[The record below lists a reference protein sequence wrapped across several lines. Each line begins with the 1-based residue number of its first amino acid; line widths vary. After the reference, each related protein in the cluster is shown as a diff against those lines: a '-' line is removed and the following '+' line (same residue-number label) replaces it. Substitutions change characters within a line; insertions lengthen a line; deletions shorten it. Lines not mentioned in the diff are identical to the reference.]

1 MLRELLILNHSHTD
15 VGYTHEQ
22 PIVWELHRQFIDDA
36 LEQIDRSADW
46 DINSRPIWTC
56 EVTEM
61 LRHWKRRATPQQLAR
76 FDRAVAEGRMSAAA
90 MAWNWSPMIGVRQ
103 FLHSLE
109 GLPELRRTHGLT
121 LDVAI
126 NHDVN
131 GLPWTMIPLL
141 LDAGVKMLTMGVN
154 VHFGGFPL
162 HRPLFFKWVGP
173 DGRSILVFNGEQY
186 GMFQRYA
193 RIPEQSLDAMAE
205 GIRAYEDKLAAQNYP
220 HDFAVLSLTHPLL
233 VDNNGTYP
241 AAYDMIRKW
250 NDAGCEPRIRFITPE
265 ALLAKAQSLD
275 LPEHHGD
282 WTDYWNFG
290 TASTAHETRIAH
302 DARSA
307 LFAADL
313 LSLHG
318 TRSRDEALGQIT
330 HEAYDELNLW
340 DEHTWGSYTAIAAPN
355 RDVAIAGWHLK
366 AHPAYRAHALA
377 RYVRTER
384 LEALAGNPRH
394 ADHTRGVLLF
404 NPTPYE
410 RIDYASIPN
419 ELLDGRY
426 DHVAATVHRF
436 LVGGAAENMVALTSG
451 KSQSADSVVGPFTV
465 PAYGWLRLPLT
476 ALSMND
482 ASGLAACAESLSSPT
497 HMLRF
502 DPRTGAVNSLFDKRS
517 GREFADSDSPW
528 PLLGLVHETVD
539 GPTNTPVQ
547 GRELLLELDYDKFQQ
562 TSFRSNWPAIRTCET
577 AVHVRTI
584 HEPHR
589 VGLEVRSTLPGADD
603 VVRTIW
609 LYAHHPRIGVDLAF
623 RKQHVEAPDALYL
636 ALPLSLA
643 DWEMTYDTMGT
654 PTRLDAEQLP
664 GSCRDWV
671 TVSGYAA
678 VHTHDAGVT
687 LACPDAPLVMPGEFV
702 FGKRRTDVAR
712 NQNALLLAWLT
723 NNYWTTNF
731 RIAQPGPLKFHFE
744 LDAHGA
750 FDPIH
755 SARAAAFARGPLIA
769 HPAVH
774 ADQIENGRL
783 VHIDDDGVI
792 IAAVLPDG
800 GVAVQNVTDEAREVQ
815 ITLPH
820 HGVTHT
826 LHVPARG
833 LARS

>member
-36 LEQIDRSADW
+36 LEQIDRTADW
-46 DINSRPIWTC
+46 DADSRPIWTC

-61 LRHWKRRATPQQLAR
+61 LRHWKKRATPQQIAR
-76 FDRAVAEGRMSAAA
+76 FDAAVAAGRMGAAA
-90 MAWNWSPMIGVRQ
+90 MAWNWTPMVGVRQ
-103 FLHSLE
+103 FLHSME
-109 GLPELRRTHGLT
+109 SLPELRRTHGLS

-131 GLPWTMIPLL
+131 GLPWTMVPLL

-173 DGRSILVFNGEQY
+173 DGRSILTFNGEQY

-193 RIPEQSLDAMAE
+193 RIPEQSIDAMAE
-205 GIRAYEDKLAAQNYP
+205 GIQAYQDKLAAQNYP

-241 AAYDMIRKW
+241 VAYDMIRRW
-250 NDAGCEPRIRFITPE
+250 NAEGRTPRLRFITPE
-265 ALLAKAQSLD
+265 DLLARAQSVD
-275 LPEHHGD
+275 LPEYRGD

-290 TASTAHETRIAH
+290 TASSAHETRIAH
-302 DARSA
+302 DARGA
-307 LFAADL
+307 LFGADL
-313 LSLHG
+313 LALQG
-318 TRSRDEALGQIT
+318 APSRDAALAEVT
-330 HEAYDELNLW
+330 REAYDELNLW

-355 RDVAIAGWHLK
+355 RDVALAGWHLK

-394 ADHTRGVLLF
+394 AERTQGVLLF
-404 NPTPYE
+404 NPTPFE
-410 RIDYASIPN
+410 RVDYASVPN

-451 KSQSADSVVGPFTV
+451 RSLSADSVFGPFTV
-465 PAYGWLRLPLT
+465 PAYGWLRLPISALT
-476 ALSMND
+476 TTAAD
-482 ASGLAACAESLSSPT
+482 GLETGEDFLSSPT
-497 HMLRF
+497 HALRF
-502 DPRTGAVNSLFDKRS
+502 DARTGALLSLRDKRS
-517 GREFADSDSPW
+517 GREFADASSPW

-562 TSFRSNWPAIRTCET
+562 TSFRSGWPARRTGES
-577 AVHVRTI
+577 VVSVRTLR
-584 HEPHR
+584 EAHR

-603 VVRTIW
+603 VTRTIW
-609 LYAHHPRIGVDLAF
+609 LYAHHSRIGIDVAF

-636 ALPLSLA
+636 ALPLALSGW
-643 DWEMTYDTMGT
+643 DMTFDTMGT
-654 PTRLDAEQLP
+654 PTRFDAEQLA

-678 VHTHDAGVT
+678 VHTADAGVT
-687 LACPDAPLVMPGEFV
+687 LACPDAPLVMPGGFV
-702 FGKRRTDVAR
+702 FGERRMQVPRDG
-712 NQNALLLAWLT
+712 NALLLAWLT

-731 RIAQPGPLKFHFE
+731 RIAQPGPLKFHYE
-744 LDAHGA
+744 LDTHGA

-755 SARAAAFARGPLIA
+755 AARVAAFARGGFVA

-774 ADQIENGRL
+774 AER
-783 VHIDDDGVI
+783 IDSGAILHHDDGVVVS
-792 IAAVLPDG
+792 AVSPDG
-800 GVAVQNVTDEAREVQ
+800 RIHLQNLTDAERAVTVHTPRGPRSAR
-815 ITLPH
+815 
-820 HGVTHT
+820 
-826 LHVPARG
+826 VPARG
-833 LARS
+833 FAQVE

>member
-1 MLRELLILNHSHTD
+1 M
-15 VGYTHEQ
+15 
-22 PIVWELHRQFIDDA
+22 
-36 LEQIDRSADW
+36 
-46 DINSRPIWTC
+46 
-56 EVTEM
+56 
-61 LRHWKRRATPQQLAR
+61 
-76 FDRAVAEGRMSAAA
+76 
-90 MAWNWSPMIGVRQ
+90 
-103 FLHSLE
+103 
-109 GLPELRRTHGLT
+109 
-121 LDVAI
+121 
-126 NHDVN
+126 
-131 GLPWTMIPLL
+131 
-141 LDAGVKMLTMGVN
+141 
-154 VHFGGFPL
+154 
-162 HRPLFFKWVGP
+162 
-173 DGRSILVFNGEQY
+173 
-186 GMFQRYA
+186 
-193 RIPEQSLDAMAE
+193 
-205 GIRAYEDKLAAQNYP
+205 
-220 HDFAVLSLTHPLL
+220 
-233 VDNNGTYP
+233 
-241 AAYDMIRKW
+241 
-250 NDAGCEPRIRFITPE
+250 
-265 ALLAKAQSLD
+265 
-275 LPEHHGD
+275 
-282 WTDYWNFG
+282 
-290 TASTAHETRIAH
+290 
-302 DARSA
+302 
-307 LFAADL
+307 
-313 LSLHG
+313 
-318 TRSRDEALGQIT
+318 
-330 HEAYDELNLW
+330 
-340 DEHTWGSYTAIAAPN
+340 
-355 RDVAIAGWHLK
+355 
-366 AHPAYRAHALA
+366 
-377 RYVRTER
+377 
-384 LEALAGNPRH
+384 
-394 ADHTRGVLLF
+394 
-404 NPTPYE
+404 
-410 RIDYASIPN
+410 
-419 ELLDGRY
+419 
-426 DHVAATVHRF
+426 
-436 LVGGAAENMVALTSG
+436 
-451 KSQSADSVVGPFTV
+451 
-465 PAYGWLRLPLT
+465 
-476 ALSMND
+476 
-482 ASGLAACAESLSSPT
+482 
-497 HMLRF
+497 
-502 DPRTGAVNSLFDKRS
+502 
-517 GREFADSDSPW
+517 
-528 PLLGLVHETVD
+528 
-539 GPTNTPVQ
+539 
-547 GRELLLELDYDKFQQ
+547 
-562 TSFRSNWPAIRTCET
+562 
-577 AVHVRTI
+577 RTI

-744 LDAHGA
+744 LDTHGA

>member
-36 LEQIDRSADW
+36 LEQIDRTADW
-46 DINSRPIWTC
+46 DADSRPIWTC

-61 LRHWKRRATPQQLAR
+61 LRHWKKRASPQQLER
-76 FDRAVAEGRMSAAA
+76 FDRAVAAGRMSAAA
-90 MAWNWSPMIGVRQ
+90 MAWNWSPMVGVRQ

-109 GLPELRRTHGLT
+109 GLPELRRAHRLPFE
-121 LDVAI
+121 VAI

-131 GLPWTMIPLL
+131 GLPWTMVPLL
-141 LDAGVKMLTMGVN
+141 LDAGVHMLTMGVN

-173 DGRSILVFNGEQY
+173 DGRAILVFNGEQY

-193 RIPEQSLDAMAE
+193 RIPEQSIDAMAE

-250 NDAGCEPRIRFITPE
+250 NAEGRTPRIRFVTPDD
-265 ALLAKAQSLD
+265 LLARARTLD
-275 LPEHHGD
+275 LPEHRGD

-290 TASTAHETRIAH
+290 AASTAHETRIAH
-302 DARSA
+302 EARNA

-313 LSLHG
+313 LALHPKQPRDAALAEI
-318 TRSRDEALGQIT
+318 TR
-330 HEAYDELNLW
+330 EAYDELNLW

-355 RDVAIAGWHLK
+355 RDVALAGWHLK
-366 AHPAYRAHALA
+366 AHPAYRANALA

-394 ADHTRGVLLF
+394 AERTHGVLLF
-404 NPTPYE
+404 NPTPFE
-410 RIDYASIPN
+410 RVDYAAVPN

-451 KSQSADSVVGPFTV
+451 KSLSADTVFGPFTV
-465 PAYGWLRLPLT
+465 PAFGWLRLPLS
-476 ALSMND
+476 ALTTTD
-482 ASGLAACAESLSSPT
+482 AIGLEEGPDFLASPT
-497 HMLRF
+497 HVLRF
-502 DPRTGAVNSLFDKRS
+502 DPHTGALRSLFDKRTQ
-517 GREFADSDSPW
+517 REFADADSPW

-539 GPTNTPVQ
+539 GPIDTPVQ

-562 TSFRSNWPAIRTCET
+562 TSFRSGWPALRTPER
-577 AVHVRTI
+577 AVGVRTI
-584 HEPHR
+584 RQPHR
-589 VGLEVRSTLPGADD
+589 LGLEVRAAVPGADD

-609 LYAHHPRIGVDLAF
+609 LHAHHPRIGVEISM

-636 ALPLSLA
+636 ALPLALPNW
-643 DWEMTYDTMGT
+643 DMTFDTMGT
-654 PTRLDAEQLP
+654 PTRLDDEQLP

-678 VHTHDAGVT
+678 AHTRDAGVT
-687 LACPDAPLVMPGEFV
+687 LACPDAPLVMPGDFV
-702 FGKRRTDVAR
+702 FGQRRMRVPRSD
-712 NQNALLLAWLT
+712 NALLLAWLT

-731 RIAQPGPLKFHFE
+731 RIAQPGPLKFRFE
-744 LDAHGA
+744 LDTHGP
-750 FDPIH
+750 FDPLH
-755 SARAAAFARGPLIA
+755 SARVAAFARGGLVV

-774 ADQIENGRL
+774 AEREESGSLLHVDGDGLL
-783 VHIDDDGVI
+783 V
-792 IAAVLPDG
+792 AAVTPDG
-800 GVAVQNVTDEAREVQ
+800 RVTLQNVTDEEQSAAVALAQSDAAQRVR
-815 ITLPH
+815 
-820 HGVTHT
+820 
-826 LHVPARG
+826 VPARG
-833 LARS
+833 LAQS